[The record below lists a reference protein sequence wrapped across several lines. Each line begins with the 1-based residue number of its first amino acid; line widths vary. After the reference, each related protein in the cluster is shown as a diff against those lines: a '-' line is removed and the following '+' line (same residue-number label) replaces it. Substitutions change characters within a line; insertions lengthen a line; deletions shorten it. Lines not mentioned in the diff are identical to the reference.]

1 MGLIIAYILFIL
13 NLLWLIPIIYPV
25 YFLKLIPIV
34 SIRKSVDGFLVW
46 IGEIWIQNNYRISQI
61 LFGVQFEVHS
71 VDWAHLS
78 TNGRYMLVC
87 NHQSWSD
94 IYIIQSVLNRKIPL
108 IRFFIKE
115 QLKYVPILGTA
126 WLALD
131 FPFVKRS
138 SKKDLIKNPE
148 LAHQDLQNVRNV
160 CKKFIGYPFSIL
172 NFVEGT
178 RRTPEKVAK
187 LAKKNPYNHLLRA
200 HSSGISVVSTAL
212 KNELDGYIDLTI
224 VYPKENPSFLDLMS
238 GEIKKV
244 KVFIHFI
251 PSKDIPMEEN
261 ENLAPLSKAMK
272 RWIDERWRQKDELL
286 SREKQTNHVS

>member
-1 MGLIIAYILFIL
+1 MSLIIAYILFIG

-25 YFLKLIPIV
+25 YFLKLLPFKAIV
-34 SIRKSVDGFLVW
+34 YYADAFLVR
-46 IGEIWIQNNYRISQI
+46 IGETWIQNNYRISKL
-61 LFGVQFEVHS
+61 LFGVEFEIHS
-71 VDWAHLS
+71 TDMDKLS
-78 TNGRYMLVC
+78 HKGHYMLIC

-94 IYIIQSVLNRKIPL
+94 IYIVQSILNRKIPL

-138 SKKDLIKNPE
+138 SKKDLIKNPD

-160 CKKFIGYPFSIL
+160 CKKFESFPFSIL

-178 RRTPEKVAK
+178 RRTPEKVLK
-187 LAKKNPYNHLLRA
+187 LAKKNPYKNLLRA
-200 HSSGISVVSTAL
+200 HSSGISVVGTAL
-212 KNELDGYIDLTI
+212 KSVLDGFVDITI

-238 GEIKKV
+238 GKIRKV
-244 KVFIHFI
+244 KVFIEFI
-251 PSKDIPMEEN
+251 PISEIPIEEN
-261 ENLAPLSKAMK
+261 ENFAPLSKPMK
-272 RWIDERWRQKDELL
+272 RWIDSRWQKKDEILNQ
-286 SREKQTNHVS
+286 EK

>member
-1 MGLIIAYILFIL
+1 MPFWFGLVRFGSKTTIE
-13 NLLWLIPIIYPV
+13 
-25 YFLKLIPIV
+25 FLK
-34 SIRKSVDGFLVW
+34 SFLVFNLKFNT
-46 IGEIWIQNNYRISQI
+46 E
-61 LFGVQFEVHS
+61 
-71 VDWAHLS
+71 DWSHLS

-148 LAHQDLQNVRNV
+148 LANQDLQNVRNV

-187 LAKKNPYNHLLRA
+187 IAKK
-200 HSSGISVVSTAL
+200 I
-212 KNELDGYIDLTI
+212 LTI
-224 VYPKENPSFLDLMS
+224 TCYVL
-238 GEIKKV
+238 IAV
-244 KVFIHFI
+244 VFPWFQLH
-251 PSKDIPMEEN
+251 
-261 ENLAPLSKAMK
+261 
-272 RWIDERWRQKDELL
+272 
-286 SREKQTNHVS
+286 